1 MGRDGSA
8 VTHEAHVYAWQQ
20 RELRRSLIRQ
30 LLRWHRERGVEWLRG
45 YVDGWKMWE
54 EDLRVDFWA
63 QCRRGNTGEEGKWLS

>member
-1 MGRDGSA
+1 MNHD
-8 VTHEAHVYAWQQ
+8 AHIIEWQQ
-20 RELRRSLIRQ
+20 LELRRSLIRQ
-30 LLRWHRERGVEWLRG
+30 LLRWHRERGEEWLRG

>member
-8 VTHEAHVYAWQQ
+8 VTHDAHVYAWQH

-30 LLRWHRERGVEWLRG
+30 LLRLHLERGVEWLRG

-63 QCRRGNTGEEGKWLS
+63 QCRRGNTGEEGKWF